1 MAESGI
7 TSFAQGLCLLIRLSS
22 ISGDVLLQTKRTQLE
37 LCQLGCFSNVN
48 ALIDQNEDN
57 PQDIDVFFTVEEL
70 PLSGY
75 KYSLETGDDEEL
87 LKFGLSMP
95 NLTGAGE
102 KIESQFKIG
111 TNGSQSWNLN
121 YCWPLRSSLLWNQFT
136 DGCRSNLSASV
147 YGHSGF
153 ISRAGLKSISPFGL
167 NLTAEISPKPYI
179 VQLLQWDCSWRYL
192 RPIDN
197 HTASFATR
205 SCSGHSLKSSLVNQV
220 TINTL
225 DDKVLPTKG
234 IRLQL
239 GQELA
244 GLGIGNVAFLST
256 SANAALFHPI
266 SERVVFGG
274 NFHLGHMLPI
284 NVKDNFES
292 NCNNPVDKYSP
303 KIRGF
308 ASHRVGPRESDG
320 KTYLG
325 SNTFWKMSL
334 HLISA
339 KMPFLR
345 GSSWLVENVRGH
357 AFAEVFSSENSTD
370 SLVKWLIT
378 EPSKIFD
385 KSRCSFG
392 VGLLARLGNSGQA
405 ELNYCFPLRW
415 NQSDTTN
422 HGLQFSLNATLLE

>member
-1 MAESGI
+1 
-7 TSFAQGLCLLIRLSS
+7 
-22 ISGDVLLQTKRTQLE
+22 
-37 LCQLGCFSNVN
+37 
-48 ALIDQNEDN
+48 
-57 PQDIDVFFTVEEL
+57 
-70 PLSGY
+70 
-75 KYSLETGDDEEL
+75 
-87 LKFGLSMP
+87 MP
-95 NLTGAGE
+95 NLTGSGE

-121 YCWPLRSSLLWNQFT
+121 LCWPLRSSLLWNQFT

-167 NLTAEISPKPYI
+167 NLTAQISPKPYI

-192 RPIDN
+192 RPMDN

-234 IRLQL
+234 VRLQL

-266 SERVVFGG
+266 SDRVVFGG

-292 NCNNPVDKYSP
+292 NSNPVDKYSP
-303 KIRGF
+303 KVRGF

-357 AFAEVFSSENSTD
+357 AFAQVFSSENSTD
-370 SLVKWLIT
+370 SFVKWLIT

-392 VGLLARLGNSGQA
+392 VGLLARLGNSGQH
-405 ELNYCFPLRW
+405 R
-415 NQSDTTN
+415 SSM
-422 HGLQFSLNATLLE
+422 GLIAP